1 MRVALVTSPVAPI
14 RPAEANGPHAV
25 VIDLARGLR
34 RRGHEAI
41 VYAAEGSVVDGV
53 DVVEVPV
60 DPSAAA
66 AAVRIGAQPPAAAT
80 AALDEGFARMF
91 SLVARDRP
99 DVISQHAF
107 DAAALRA
114 RPGSPML
121 HTLHLAPMD
130 AGIIAAARQAAGQ
143 LATVSAAMQRS
154 WQAATNR
161 EVVILR
167 NGVRELEPAG
177 GAIVPVALIAGRIA
191 PEKGTDIAIRVARRA
206 GLAVL
211 AVGDVYDADY
221 HRQAVAPLLRPGE
234 WIGPV
239 SREELCQLMARSA
252 VLLMPVRWEEAF
264 GLVAAEAQMAGCPVV
279 AYRRG
284 ALPEVVEHGVGG
296 WLVDPDDEASLASA
310 VPLALGLDRDRI
322 RSRARRRLGVERM
335 IAAYERVL
343 IDLAPPSRADLR
355 ADRPRRKRCVQWTVT
370 PPPHCAMTEPHRSP
384 GPHRSAKL
392 KRGERSPAR

>member
-25 VIDLARGLR
+25 VVDLARGLR

-41 VYAAEGSVVDGV
+41 IYAAEGSVVEG
-53 DVVEVPV
+53 VEVIQVVV
-60 DPSAAA
+60 DPRAAE
-66 AAVRIGAQPPAAAT
+66 AAVRVGARPPAGAT
-80 AALDEGFARMF
+80 AALEEGFARMF
-91 SLVARDRP
+91 ALLARDRP

-114 RPGSPML
+114 HPGPPML
-121 HTLHLAPMD
+121 HTLHLAPID
-130 AGIIAAARQAAGQ
+130 AGIVAAARQASGP
-143 LATVSAAMQRS
+143 LATVSAAMQRC
-154 WQAATNR
+154 WQDATNR

-167 NGVRELEPAG
+167 NGVRELEPAR

-211 AVGDVYDADY
+211 VVGDVYDADY

-239 SREELCQLMARSA
+239 SREELFQLMARSA
-252 VLLMPVRWEEAF
+252 VLLMPVRWDEAF

-284 ALPEVVEHGVGG
+284 ALPEVVEQGVGG
-296 WLVDPDDEASLASA
+296 WLVDPDDEAMLLTA
-310 VPLALGLDRDRI
+310 VRPARGLDRDRI
-322 RSRARRRLGVERM
+322 RARARRRLGVERM
-335 IAAYERVL
+335 VAAYERVL
-343 IDLAPPSRADLR
+343 IELAAQERADI
-355 ADRPRRKRCVQWTVT
+355 A
-370 PPPHCAMTEPHRSP
+370 S
-384 GPHRSAKL
+384 
-392 KRGERSPAR
+392 